1 MNLLNEQIEE
11 MVSIMAAS
19 NNPFIDV
26 PIEIMPQVAKALYN
40 AGYRKIPEDSVVLSR
55 EEWKQ
60 IKNSLYYSKEELEKK
75 LQRERKETA
84 KEFAEK
90 LKETIFDYLGVKT
103 IEEAN
108 KLSLIASTLTFDVV
122 TDRID
127 ELLKEYEK

>member
-1 MNLLNEQIEE
+1 MMEQEQKQIEE

-19 NNPFIDV
+19 NNPFVDV
-26 PIEIMPQVAKALYN
+26 PVEIMPKVAKALYN
-40 AGYRKIPEDSVVLSR
+40 AGYGNVEKYRTEIERLK
-55 EEWKQ
+55 
-60 IKNSLYYSKEELEKK
+60 KENHNW
-75 LQRERKETA
+75 RITA
-84 KEFAEK
+84 KDAQTAIKEFVEK

-127 ELLKEYEK
+127 DLLKEYEQ